1 MSQVLH
7 EYFTSEAGD
16 YLDRLDALLAAGGA
30 VDAAAVLPLVRGVRG
45 SAELAQVADVAA
57 AAASIEAAMRAA
69 AAGGQ
74 RLAEGQL
81 QRLGQSV
88 AALRSLVGTPGG
100 RGSGRGSGV
109 VATGWQQ
116 PAAAPPRPPRS
127 VPAHSAAKATP
138 QQRPG
143 PPAVPPVVAARPA
156 VAPAPSLAR
165 PAAPLEPRLRSNGV
179 VPIESLF
186 FADAGPHIL
195 EQSGLRSPV
204 IPIEQLLVRGP
215 DALREAL
222 RLREELQRLAGAGGS
237 ATAELR
243 ERLQELFALIEQALP
258 ADERARR
265 R

>member
-1 MSQVLH
+1 MSRVLH

-45 SAELAQVADVAA
+45 SAELAQVESVAA
-57 AAASIEAAMRAA
+57 AAAAIEAAMRAA
-69 AAGGQ
+69 AAGQ

-81 QRLGQSV
+81 QRLKQSV
-88 AALRSLVGTPGG
+88 AGLRSLVGSPGE
-100 RGSGRGSGV
+100 RVSGSGSGNATMQWKRPTAPSPPQAPSIPADAPSRPTPQQALAQATAPPV
-109 VATGWQQ
+109 VPAK
-116 PAAAPPRPPRS
+116 PAVAAAPPL
-127 VPAHSAAKATP
+127 
-138 QQRPG
+138 G
-143 PPAVPPVVAARPA
+143 RPA
-156 VAPAPSLAR
+156 PPFSGALPGD
-165 PAAPLEPRLRSNGV
+165 GV

-204 IPIEQLLVRGP
+204 IPIEQLLVRGA

-222 RLREELQRLAGAGGS
+222 RLREEVQRLADAGGP
-237 ATAELR
+237 ATAEIR

-258 ADERARR
+258 AEERARR